1 MEDKGFAPWLSSE
14 TGLIKRRVVFFCFA
28 GQSFSPRGFDWV
40 FTVFPL
46 VSRNRYFSCA
56 STLCHIHVSCC
67 FGWCVQFLVDY
78 ILFFIVCECDVICLE
93 CSDCIP
99 FFRLYVAIIG
109 TCEGIEFTGLEFTL
123 DFEN

>member
-14 TGLIKRRVVFFCFA
+14 TGLIKRRVVFFWFA

-46 VSRNRYFSCA
+46 VSRNRHFSCA

-78 ILFFIVCECDVICLE
+78 ILFLLFANAMSYVWNALIVFVFLPT
-93 CSDCIP
+93 CSNYRD
-99 FFRLYVAIIG
+99 L
-109 TCEGIEFTGLEFTL
+109 
-123 DFEN
+123 